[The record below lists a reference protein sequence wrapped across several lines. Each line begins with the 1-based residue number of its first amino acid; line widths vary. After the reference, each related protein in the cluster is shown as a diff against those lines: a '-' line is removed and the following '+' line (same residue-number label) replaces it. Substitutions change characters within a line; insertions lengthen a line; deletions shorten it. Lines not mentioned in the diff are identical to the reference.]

1 MGYSI
6 SDAVSEV
13 LEELHPLEYAFK
25 HKLVNYSALG
35 RFIKPAVEKRM
46 KGESVGL
53 DAIIMA
59 IRRNADVLE
68 RAKPEA
74 ADLYDLLSECKLVL
88 RTGMV
93 DVHFNRSEEL
103 FSRLVKLEERIDWAS
118 GEKMYVL
125 QRTDEL
131 SVISMS
137 KYLPDLL
144 ELVKGDGTQLLEKQE
159 NLALLTVS
167 FPLAALYTSGF
178 MEFISHQ
185 FSALGVSVIG
195 VFSSYSKISFL
206 FDESEAASVY
216 EKLTTSI
223 KQSREFARAAGKKE
237 AD

>member
-13 LEELHPLEYAFK
+13 LGELHPLEYAFK
-25 HKLVNYSALG
+25 HGLVNYSALG

-68 RAKPEA
+68 REA
-74 ADLYDLLSECKLVL
+74 PADSADLYEILSECKLVL

-93 DVHFNRSEEL
+93 NVHFDRSEEL
-103 FSRLVKLEERIDWAS
+103 FAKLVKLEERIDWAS

-144 ELVKGDGTQLLEKQE
+144 ELVPDGKQVLEKQE

-167 FPLAALYTSGF
+167 FPLAALYTPGF
-178 MEFISHQ
+178 IEFLSHQ
-185 FSALGVSVIG
+185 FSALGVSILG

-206 FDESEAASVY
+206 FDEAEAASVY
-216 EKLTTSI
+216 EKLTTSL
-223 KQSREFARAAGKKE
+223 KHSKEFAEQNGKK
-237 AD
+237 